1 MSDKSRLLPSTP
13 NIQSE
18 ISNVPADSVPNY
30 GSIQSSSNNTSVDS
44 TDSMPDDKT
53 TLKFLEKVGFSL
65 GHVYND
71 LCAGIWFSYTLLFMQ
86 NVVGMKGPEA
96 GAMVMLGQ
104 VGDAIATPI
113 VGMLTDSLGTKRK
126 WHVFGT
132 FLVLMTFPLIFAVCP
147 FCDVRWWRLLYF
159 TIVILIFQFGWPVVQ
174 ITHLAMIPELSRT
187 QRDRSELTATR
198 YSASICSNV
207 VVYIVTWA
215 ILHINSKGENKI
227 GPDDWQKFRVSDG
240 TLKNFFNLCL
250 HFKCVQQKN
259 VFDCVQYKF

>member
-1 MSDKSRLLPSTP
+1 MSDRSRLLPST
-13 NIQSE
+13 SE
-18 ISNVPADSVPNY
+18 ITNLPADSPPNY
-30 GSIQSSSNNTSVDS
+30 GSIDSSTTNTSSDGS
-44 TDSMPDDKT
+44 EESEIMPDDKT
-53 TLKFLEKVGFSL
+53 TLKFMEKVGFSL

-86 NVVGMKGPEA
+86 NVLLMPGPEA
-96 GAMVMLGQ
+96 GAMVMMGQ

-113 VGMLTDSLGTKRK
+113 VGMLTDKFSTKRK

-132 FLVLMTFPLIFAVCP
+132 LLVLLTFPLIFAICP
-147 FCDVRWWRLLYF
+147 LCDVFPPWWRLLYF

-207 VVYIVTWA
+207 VVYIVTWVV
-215 ILHINSKGENKI
+215 LHVHTTGESKI
-227 GPDDWQKFRVSDG
+227 TPADWPKFRVR
-240 TLKNFFNLCL
+240 F
-250 HFKCVQQKN
+250 
-259 VFDCVQYKF
+259 